1 MNIFNLQLYESL
13 QTLHTGILVFFIVSF
28 FPVNSLELRNNIL
41 WIHFLDALILK

>member
-28 FPVNSLELRNNIL
+28 FPVNSLELRDNIL
-41 WIHFLDALILK
+41 WIHFLDALILN